1 MSFKPLYTFKLNKVE
16 EVDEIVADKNEKGEE
31 IKVIKKIKKQT
42 PFEFAL
48 KKPNRSLFDDAELF
62 YGVKL
67 AESIKAGMLTR
78 TLMIKKYDGDG
89 GIFTQNELD
98 RIKDLLVQMGEVQ
111 KEGLLLEERKDN
123 LSKEESVRLD
133 LLNQNIDA
141 FRMELIDIEN
151 NKNSL
156 FEQTAE
162 NRAKNKTMM
171 WWVLNLS
178 YKKQGEDYLPF
189 FNGTTF
195 EQKIRSYDE
204 FEEQGNEF
212 DQKVMTKFAYFVS
225 FWYSGRAANQEDFEM
240 VEKYL
245 DSNDSQASVD
255 SVITSTPQPT
265 PSPTPTP
272 PPPPPTPT
280 LTPTPSQQ
288 PEASEQKEVEPQKES

>member
-31 IKVIKKIKKQT
+31 IKVIKKIKKDT

-48 KKPNRSLFDDAELF
+48 KKPNRSLFDEAELF

-89 GIFTQNELD
+89 GIFTQNELN
-98 RIKDLLVQMGEVQ
+98 RIKDLLVQMGEAQ
-111 KEGLLLEERKDN
+111 KEAIVLEQKKAT
-123 LSKEESVRLD
+123 LSKEETERLEF
-133 LLNQNIDA
+133 LNQNIDA
-141 FRMELIDIEN
+141 LRIELTDIEN
-151 NKNSL
+151 NKNNL

-178 YKKQGEDYLPF
+178 YKKEGENYFPF

-204 FEEQGNEF
+204 FEEEADEF
-212 DQKVMTKFAYFVS
+212 TQKVMTKFAYFIS
-225 FWYSGRAANQEDFEM
+225 FWYSGRATNQEDFEM
-240 VEKYL
+240 IEKYL
-245 DSNDSQASVD
+245 ESNDGKASAD
-255 SVITSTPQPT
+255 STPPAQT
-265 PSPTPTP
+265 
-272 PPPPPTPT
+272 
-280 LTPTPSQQ
+280 
-288 PEASEQKEVEPQKES
+288 EVSEQKEVEPQKES